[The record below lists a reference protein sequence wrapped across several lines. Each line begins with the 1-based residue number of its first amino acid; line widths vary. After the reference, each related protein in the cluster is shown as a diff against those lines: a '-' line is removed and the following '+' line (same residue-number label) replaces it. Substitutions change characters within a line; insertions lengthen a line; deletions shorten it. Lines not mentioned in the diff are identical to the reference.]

1 MPPMAR
7 GHFKPPQVRLFW
19 KELGRQRRPTPA
31 GKVLGRLERSRA
43 SHSPVPGRL
52 TSPVRKAKPSK
63 TCCNRRCKSRSPVPG
78 EAVATRAIGGLR
90 VRRRWLA
97 LSEVCANPNDVH
109 RLLSISLAHICSRY
123 SQALSNAKRRST
135 LTLSLSAVTS
145 RTFLSYHQSHAPG
158 PPISGSRVPDPRVPD
173 R

>member
-1 MPPMAR
+1 
-7 GHFKPPQVRLFW
+7 
-19 KELGRQRRPTPA
+19 
-31 GKVLGRLERSRA
+31 
-43 SHSPVPGRL
+43 
-52 TSPVRKAKPSK
+52 
-63 TCCNRRCKSRSPVPG
+63 
-78 EAVATRAIGGLR
+78 
-90 VRRRWLA
+90 
-97 LSEVCANPNDVH
+97 
-109 RLLSISLAHICSRY
+109 LLSISLAHICSRY